1 MSDFLI
7 ETLVWTGAL
16 IALVLVLR
24 RPVARLFGAGAAYAL
39 WFLPAARLIM
49 PPLLLPAWLAPDVE
63 PVAYSAEPS
72 AVAAPAEALPLTGT
86 EFGDIVPAE
95 PAYSVDFAAV
105 LLALWLVGAAIF
117 LVRRF
122 ALYHRMRA
130 ELLDGARPVGE
141 VGNVRLVE
149 TDAVEGPLAFGVIDR
164 VVALPTGL
172 MNSRDRKMRD
182 LVIAH
187 ELAHH
192 RGRDLLVNMLV
203 QPLFALHWFNP
214 LGWMGWTAMRR
225 DQEAACDARVV
236 ARSDAEERAVY
247 ASVIAAFATGAGTNA
262 RPALAAPMACPVLGD
277 KSIIHRL
284 RSLTMTEIS
293 PRRRF
298 TSRALLVG
306 GALALP
312 LTASITYAE
321 TIGQEI
327 EAPTPPN
334 PPTPPAASDAPLPP
348 TPPKPGEFDDE
359 TREEIAEMEQ
369 ELDEMQDE
377 VAEVEREIVKDGQRQ
392 VIRIRRSGSPDDGAK
407 KVERTVTIRKLDID
421 PADRAAMDKKIAEF
435 RARHGEVEFDAE
447 AMRASVEAIME
458 ATPRVVTGCLDGQK
472 DTVATRIDAD
482 GRKTMVVCQANA
494 FSMARSS
501 IMMARR
507 AIERDQTLPEE
518 ARADALRS
526 MDEALAE
533 VEASRLEAGGA

>member
-1 MSDFLI
+1 MSGFLI

-24 RPVARLFGAGAAYAL
+24 RPVARHFGAGAAYAL
-39 WFLPAARLIM
+39 WFLPAARLVM
-49 PPLLLPAWLAPDVE
+49 PPLLLPAWLGPDVE
-63 PVAYSAEPS
+63 PVTYSAEPLAIAS
-72 AVAAPAEALPLTGT
+72 PADALPIAANELG
-86 EFGDIVPAE
+86 EIVPVE
-95 PAYSVDFAAV
+95 PAASFDFGAV

-141 VGNVRLVE
+141 VGDVRLVE
-149 TDAVEGPLAFGVIDR
+149 TDAVDGPLAFGVIDR

-172 MNSRDRKMRD
+172 MNSRDRRARD

-192 RGRDLLVNMLV
+192 RGRDLLVNMLI

-247 ASVIAAFATGAGTNA
+247 ASVIAAFATGARANR

-298 TSRALLVG
+298 TSRALLLG

-312 LTASITYAE
+312 LTASISYAE
-321 TIGQEI
+321 TIGQDSEI
-327 EAPTPPN
+327 PAPPAPPTPPMAPDAPLAPTPPQ
-334 PPTPPAASDAPLPP
+334 PSEL
-348 TPPKPGEFDDE
+348 DDE

-369 ELDEMQDE
+369 ELDAIQDE

-392 VIRIRRSGSPDDGAK
+392 VIRIRRSGNPDDSEK
-407 KVERTVTIRKLDID
+407 KVERTVTVRKIDID
-421 PADRAAMDKKIAEF
+421 PTDRAAFDKIMAEF
-435 RARHGEVEFDAE
+435 RAKHGEIAIDAE
-447 AMRASVEAIME
+447 AMRASVEAIM
-458 ATPRVVTGCLDGQK
+458 ASTPRVVTGCLDGQK
-472 DTVATRIDAD
+472 DTVATRIEAD
-482 GRKTMVVCQANA
+482 GRKTMVVCQAKA

-501 IMMARR
+501 IMMARN
-507 AIERDQTLPEE
+507 AIARDPSLSDE
-518 ARADALRS
+518 ARAEALRS

-533 VEASRLEAGGA
+533 VEASRKEVGGA

>member
-1 MSDFLI
+1 MSGFLI

-24 RPVARLFGAGAAYAL
+24 RPVARQFGAGAAYAL
-39 WFLPAARLIM
+39 WFLPAARLVM
-49 PPLLLPAWLAPDVE
+49 PPLLLPAWLAPDAEPAPYSVE
-63 PVAYSAEPS
+63 PLAMTSSAG
-72 AVAAPAEALPLTGT
+72 ALPLAGNELGEITP
-86 EFGDIVPAE
+86 VE
-95 PAYSVDFAAV
+95 PAVSFDVAAV
-105 LLALWLVGAAIF
+105 LLALWLLGAAIF

-141 VGNVRLVE
+141 VGTVRLVE
-149 TDAVEGPLAFGVIDR
+149 TDAVDGPLAFGVIDR
-164 VVALPTGL
+164 VIALPTGL
-172 MNSRDRKMRD
+172 MNSRDRRARD
-182 LVIAH
+182 FVIAH

-236 ARSDAEERAVY
+236 ARSDAEERATY
-247 ASVIAAFATGAGTNA
+247 AAVIASFATRAGTGG

-284 RSLTMTEIS
+284 RSLTMTQIS
-293 PRRRF
+293 PRRRMA
-298 TSRALLVG
+298 SRALLMG

-327 EAPTPPN
+327 EVPTPPA
-334 PPTPPAASDAPLPP
+334 PPTPPAAPDAPLPP
-348 TPPKPGEFDDE
+348 TPPQPGEFDDE

-407 KVERTVTIRKLDID
+407 TVEHVITVRKLDKD
-421 PADRAAMDKKIAEF
+421 PADRAAMDKVFSEF
-435 RARHGEVEFDAE
+435 RSKHGELEIDAE
-447 AMRASVEAIME
+447 AMRASVEAIM
-458 ATPRVVTGCLDGQK
+458 ASSPRVVTGCLDGQK
-472 DTVATRIDAD
+472 DTVATRIEAD

-494 FSMARSS
+494 FSMARNS

-507 AIERDQTLPEE
+507 AIARDPSLSDE
-518 ARADALRS
+518 ARAEALRS
-526 MDEALAE
+526 MDQALAE
-533 VEASRLEAGGA
+533 VEASRKEAGGA

>member
-24 RPVARLFGAGAAYAL
+24 RPVARQFGAGAAYAL
-39 WFLPAARLIM
+39 WFLPTARLVM

-63 PVAYSAEPS
+63 PVAYSAEPL
-72 AVAAPAEALPLTGT
+72 AVAAPAEALPLTGN

-95 PAYSVDFAAV
+95 AAYSVDFAAV
-105 LLALWLVGAAIF
+105 LLALWLLGAAIF

-172 MNSRDRKMRD
+172 MNSRDRRARD

-327 EAPTPPN
+327 EAPMPPN

-369 ELDEMQDE
+369 ELEEMRDE

-392 VIRIRRSGSPDDGAK
+392 IIRIRRTGTPGGEKQQVQRIVRFGD
-407 KVERTVTIRKLDID
+407 LDID
-421 PADRAAMDKKIAEF
+421 PADRAKLEKAVERF
-435 RARHGEVEFDAE
+435 RAERGAANVDAE
-447 AMRASVEAIME
+447 GVRAQVERALSSKSGFELECPDGLRE
-458 ATPRVVTGCLDGQK
+458 ALAKT
-472 DTVATRIDAD
+472 IDAD
-482 GRKTMVVCQANA
+482 GSELTVLCRSNG
-494 FSMARSS
+494 FSAARGSILQARSA
-501 IMMARR
+501 IAR
-507 AIERDQTLPEE
+507 DPQLSEE
-518 ARADALRS
+518 ARAEALRS

-533 VEASRLEAGGA
+533 VEASRKEAGGA

>member
-1 MSDFLI
+1 
-7 ETLVWTGAL
+7 
-16 IALVLVLR
+16 
-24 RPVARLFGAGAAYAL
+24 
-39 WFLPAARLIM
+39 
-49 PPLLLPAWLAPDVE
+49 
-63 PVAYSAEPS
+63 
-72 AVAAPAEALPLTGT
+72 
-86 EFGDIVPAE
+86 
-95 PAYSVDFAAV
+95 
-105 LLALWLVGAAIF
+105 
-117 LVRRF
+117 
-122 ALYHRMRA
+122 MRA

-359 TREEIAEMEQ
+359 TREEIAAMEQ

>member
-1 MSDFLI
+1 
-7 ETLVWTGAL
+7 
-16 IALVLVLR
+16 
-24 RPVARLFGAGAAYAL
+24 
-39 WFLPAARLIM
+39 
-49 PPLLLPAWLAPDVE
+49 
-63 PVAYSAEPS
+63 
-72 AVAAPAEALPLTGT
+72 
-86 EFGDIVPAE
+86 
-95 PAYSVDFAAV
+95 
-105 LLALWLVGAAIF
+105 
-117 LVRRF
+117 
-122 ALYHRMRA
+122 
-130 ELLDGARPVGE
+130 
-141 VGNVRLVE
+141 
-149 TDAVEGPLAFGVIDR
+149 
-164 VVALPTGL
+164 
-172 MNSRDRKMRD
+172 
-182 LVIAH
+182 
-187 ELAHH
+187 
-192 RGRDLLVNMLV
+192 
-203 QPLFALHWFNP
+203 
-214 LGWMGWTAMRR
+214 
-225 DQEAACDARVV
+225 
-236 ARSDAEERAVY
+236 
-247 ASVIAAFATGAGTNA
+247 
-262 RPALAAPMACPVLGD
+262 
-277 KSIIHRL
+277 
-284 RSLTMTEIS
+284 MTEIS

-327 EAPTPPN
+327 EAPMPPN

-359 TREEIAEMEQ
+359 TREEIAAMEQ

-458 ATPRVVTGCLDGQK
+458 ATPRFVTGCLDGQK

>member
-1 MSDFLI
+1 
-7 ETLVWTGAL
+7 
-16 IALVLVLR
+16 
-24 RPVARLFGAGAAYAL
+24 
-39 WFLPAARLIM
+39 
-49 PPLLLPAWLAPDVE
+49 
-63 PVAYSAEPS
+63 
-72 AVAAPAEALPLTGT
+72 
-86 EFGDIVPAE
+86 
-95 PAYSVDFAAV
+95 
-105 LLALWLVGAAIF
+105 
-117 LVRRF
+117 
-122 ALYHRMRA
+122 
-130 ELLDGARPVGE
+130 
-141 VGNVRLVE
+141 
-149 TDAVEGPLAFGVIDR
+149 
-164 VVALPTGL
+164 
-172 MNSRDRKMRD
+172 
-182 LVIAH
+182 
-187 ELAHH
+187 
-192 RGRDLLVNMLV
+192 
-203 QPLFALHWFNP
+203 
-214 LGWMGWTAMRR
+214 
-225 DQEAACDARVV
+225 
-236 ARSDAEERAVY
+236 
-247 ASVIAAFATGAGTNA
+247 
-262 RPALAAPMACPVLGD
+262 
-277 KSIIHRL
+277 
-284 RSLTMTEIS
+284 MTEIS

-407 KVERTVTIRKLDID
+407 KVERTVTIRKFDID
-421 PADRAAMDKKIAEF
+421 PADRAAMDKRIAEF
-435 RARHGEVEFDAE
+435 RAKHGEVEFDAE

-458 ATPRVVTGCLDGQK
+458 ATPRFVTGCLDGQK